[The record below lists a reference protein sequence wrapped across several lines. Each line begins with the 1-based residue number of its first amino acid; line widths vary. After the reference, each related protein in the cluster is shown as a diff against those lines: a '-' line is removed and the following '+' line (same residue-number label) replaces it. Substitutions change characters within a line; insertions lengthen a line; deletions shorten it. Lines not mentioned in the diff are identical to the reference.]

1 MKNVIALFDIQN
13 ISSPD
18 IGSLLLN
25 SVSDGIYAVDM
36 DFKIIFF
43 NKAAEHITG
52 VSEKEAMGK
61 KCYDVFRSNMCI
73 NNCPIRETLEKNECT
88 KRHGYI
94 IDSSGNKVFISV
106 SNVLIKNLSNEIVSV
121 AQVFRDQSEIMALR
135 EEILKVEEDFCFKS
149 KNLMMQKSFSF
160 LKSAL
165 PNTNKLYIIG
175 EQGTGK
181 SALFKWILKSKGIK
195 NFAEFSLKTVKDL
208 NLERIFS
215 DFNAVHIMD
224 MDYIT
229 KDFKEKLSNFLK
241 KLGNLDENNKL
252 IIFSSSEDCLPR
264 DEFYFIINEFRF
276 EIIPLRFRKEDII
289 FCAESFLFHFSKI
302 YDKKISG
309 FTQNAINAL
318 NSYDYP
324 ENIEELRN
332 IIERAILMCSEEII
346 DVAHLPEYIQ
356 KDFNIKEGV
365 NHKEKEII
373 LNALKKNGFN
383 RDLAAKDLGLTRSTF
398 FRKLKKLEIVVP
410 RSNRS
415 IKD

>member
-1 MKNVIALFDIQN
+1 LKNVIALFDIQN
-13 ISSPD
+13 ISPSD
-18 IGSLLLN
+18 VGSLLLN
-25 SVSDGIYAVDM
+25 SVSDGIYAIDM

-61 KCYDVFRSNMCI
+61 KCYDVFRSNMCLK
-73 NNCPIRETLEKNECT
+73 NCPIKEALEKNECT
-88 KRHGYI
+88 KSHGYI
-94 IDSSGNKVFISV
+94 IDSSGNKVFISI
-106 SNVLIKNLSNEIVSV
+106 SNVLIKNLSDEIVSV

-149 KNLMMQKSFSF
+149 KNLLMQKSFSL

-165 PNTNKLYIIG
+165 PDINRLYIIG
-175 EQGTGK
+175 ERGTGK
-181 SALFKWILKSKGIK
+181 SALVKWILRNKDIK
-195 NFAEFSLKTVKDL
+195 NFSEFSLKTVNDL

-215 DFNAVHIMD
+215 DFNAVHIKD

-241 KLGNLDENNKL
+241 NPAKLDENNKL
-252 IIFSSSEDCLPR
+252 IVFSSSEDCLPR
-264 DEFYFIINEFRF
+264 DEFYFNINEFRF

-318 NSYDYP
+318 SSYDYP

-332 IIERAILMCSEEII
+332 IIERAILMCSEESI
-346 DVAHLPEYIQ
+346 DVAHLPEALQ
-356 KDFNIKEGV
+356 RDFNIKDGV
-365 NHKEKEII
+365 HNKEKEII

-398 FRKLKKLEIVVP
+398 FRKLKRLEIVVP